1 MRTSPT
7 AACYAP
13 STPYALVIERLR
25 MTLLGAALCMG
36 SAHAAVPGGIAV
48 IDLPADARS
57 ASYEGHPVLL
67 LQRAAPVAIV
77 GISLDAKPG
86 QHHLD
91 VNAGD
96 GATRQ
101 IAFPVT
107 TKRYPVQRL
116 TIANDKMVNPDPADL
131 ERIERETALMLAQYE
146 LYSELPAVPFPLSLP
161 ARGAV
166 SSNFGLRR
174 ILNGEPRSPHAGLD
188 IAAKRGDPVAAP
200 AAGVVALTG
209 AFYFNGNTVF
219 IDHGGGLISM
229 LCHLS
234 EIDVRAG
241 DRVTRGQLLGR
252 VGATGRATGPH
263 LHWSVSLNGQRVDPA
278 ATLTLLA
285 APDTAHLPLE

>member
-1 MRTSPT
+1 M
-7 AACYAP
+7 
-13 STPYALVIERLR
+13 IERLR
-25 MTLLGAALCMG
+25 AAVLGVALWIGAAQ
-36 SAHAAVPGGIAV
+36 AAVPGGIAL
-48 IDLPADARS
+48 IDLPVGAHGATYDGR
-57 ASYEGHPVLL
+57 PVLL
-67 LQRAAPVAIV
+67 LQRTTPIAIV

-91 VNAGD
+91 VASDD
-96 GATRQ
+96 GTTQ
-101 IAFPVT
+101 SLPFTVT
-107 TKRYPVQRL
+107 AKRYPVQRL
-116 TIANDKMVNPDPADL
+116 AIADTKMVNPDPADL

-146 LYSELPAVPFPLSLP
+146 QYSKLPAMPFPLSLP

-200 AAGVVALTG
+200 AAGVVTLTG
-209 AFYFNGNTVF
+209 SFYFNGNTVF

-229 LCHLS
+229 MCHLA
-234 EIDVRAG
+234 EIDVQTG
-241 DRVTRGQLLGR
+241 DHVERGQLLGK

-278 ATLTLLA
+278 ATLSLFA
-285 APDTAHLPLE
+285 PPDTAHLPLE